1 MQMPAKSIKKP
12 TTSSTPV
19 KSPYIPNR
27 KNTPTLTESPLEIKS
42 PDVDDTLQVND
53 TPAAIETPVSTDK
66 PATSSDVSTVEPAT
80 TDPRPED
87 KDDEDDD
94 DLEIDDAGEQAHE
107 PDAPPSNT
115 DVLTSQRD
123 QNEAMNKQIENL
135 TKLIASNAKQHA
147 EQVAA
152 LQDQFNERERNPRRG
167 RSFVMRPWMAEATI
181 QALPTVSTAPV
192 LVLNGPMDGDCVRW
206 KKKRDELIAKWTE
219 LCMYDP
225 TKTWGNCATNNDKV
239 QMVCHAC
246 FIVCHC
252 TGMSNVCVCVC
263 VCVCPVHRRKPRS
276 GVDAH

>member
-1 MQMPAKSIKKP
+1 
-12 TTSSTPV
+12 
-19 KSPYIPNR
+19 
-27 KNTPTLTESPLEIKS
+27 
-42 PDVDDTLQVND
+42 
-53 TPAAIETPVSTDK
+53 
-66 PATSSDVSTVEPAT
+66 
-80 TDPRPED
+80 
-87 KDDEDDD
+87 
-94 DLEIDDAGEQAHE
+94 
-107 PDAPPSNT
+107 
-115 DVLTSQRD
+115 
-123 QNEAMNKQIENL
+123 MNKQIENL

-263 VCVCPVHRRKPRS
+263 MPSASTQAAIWGGRPLSSTAGWNISTPSAASAASR
-276 GVDAH
+276 GG